1 MFFRN
6 RFSKK
11 RSFFYLVFFL
21 KICTPVGKRKRSL
34 EDSMKS
40 DCRFL
45 WNNCLNVIRD
55 NIPEPAFNTWFLP
68 IVPLKYEDHV
78 LTVQVPSQFFY
89 EYLEDK
95 YLDLIQQTLYREI
108 GAGTILNYRIL
119 VETESNTAVELRG
132 ESKPFAGKEKSATL
146 KVTAKVP
153 SPFDRV
159 ETSEFDSQINTKYT
173 FHNFFEGESNRLA
186 RTAAEAVANNPA
198 KTAFNPLFVH
208 GHSGV
213 GKTHLCH
220 AIGSKVESLY
230 PDKKVLYL
238 SAHLFK
244 VQFTDAR
251 RFNTINDFINF
262 YQSIDVLII
271 DDIHEL
277 SGLEKTQNT
286 FFHIFNHLH
295 QNNKQ
300 LVMTSDCAPMDMQG
314 MEERLL
320 TRFRWGLT
328 TRLERP
334 DKELR
339 KKILENKVLSDGLSI
354 PHNVIEFIAENV
366 TENVR
371 DLEGIVVSLMA
382 HSIIN
387 NREIDMNL
395 ARRVVEQ
402 SIKFERK
409 RITVQRIQDTV
420 SEFFNIKKELIQS
433 SSRKREIVQ
442 ARQVTMYFIKKHTEL
457 SLSQIGVQ
465 VGNRNH
471 ATVLH
476 ACNTVKNYYE
486 VDKGF
491 RADIEEIEKILNS

>member
-1 MFFRN
+1 MNNNFD
-6 RFSKK
+6 
-11 RSFFYLVFFL
+11 
-21 KICTPVGKRKRSL
+21 I
-34 EDSMKS
+34 
-40 DCRFL
+40 L
-45 WNNCLNVIRD
+45 WSNCLNVIKD
-55 NIPEPAFNTWFLP
+55 NIPEPAFNTWFAP
-68 IVPLKYEDHV
+68 IVPLNYEDNV
-78 LTVQVPSQFFY
+78 LTIQVPSQFFY

-95 YLDLIQQTLYREI
+95 YLDIIQQTLYREI
-108 GAGTILNYRIL
+108 GEGTILNYRIL
-119 VETESNTAVELRG
+119 VETESNTVVEMRG
-132 ESKPFAGKEKSATL
+132 ESKSFTGTDKKIS
-146 KVTAKVP
+146 AKVP

-159 ETSEFDSQINTKYT
+159 ETSEFESQINKKYK
-173 FHNFFEGESNRLA
+173 FNNFFEGESNRLT

-198 KTAFNPLFVH
+198 KTAFNPLFIH
-208 GHSGV
+208 GNSGV

-220 AIGSKVESLY
+220 ALGSKVQELY

-244 VQFTDAR
+244 VQYTDAR

-271 DDIHEL
+271 DDIQEL

-314 MEERLL
+314 VEERLL
-320 TRFRWGLT
+320 TRFRWGLAT
-328 TRLERP
+328 KLERP

-339 KKILENKVLSDGLSI
+339 KKILKNKILSDGLSI
-354 PHNVIEFIAENV
+354 PDDVIDFIADRV

-387 NREIDMNL
+387 NREIDMSL

-402 SIKFERK
+402 SIKFEKK
-409 RITVQRIQDTV
+409 RITVQKIKDTV
-420 SEFFNIKKELIQS
+420 SDFYSVKKDLIQS

-442 ARQVTMYFIKKHTEL
+442 ARQVTMFFIKKHTEL

-465 VGNRNH
+465 VGNRSH

-486 VDKGF
+486 FDKGF
-491 RADIEEIEKILNS
+491 RSDLEEIEKILYS

>member
-1 MFFRN
+1 M
-6 RFSKK
+6 K
-11 RSFFYLVFFL
+11 R
-21 KICTPVGKRKRSL
+21 
-34 EDSMKS
+34 

-55 NIPEPAFNTWFLP
+55 NIPEPAFNTWFVP

-108 GAGTILNYRIL
+108 GEGTILNYRIL

-132 ESKPFAGKEKSATL
+132 ESKPFIGKEKSVSK
-146 KVTAKVP
+146 KVVAKVP

-159 ETSEFDSQINTKYT
+159 ETSEFDSQINSKYT
-173 FHNFFEGESNRLA
+173 FLNFFEGESNRLA

-220 AIGSKVESLY
+220 AIGSKVEALY
-230 PDKKVLYL
+230 PEKKVLYL

-300 LVMTSDCAPMDMQG
+300 LVMTSDCPPMDMQG

-328 TRLERP
+328 TKLERP

-339 KKILENKVLSDGLSI
+339 KKILQNKVLSDGLSI
-354 PHNVIEFIAENV
+354 PANVIDFIAENV

-409 RITVQRIQDTV
+409 RITVQKIQDTV
-420 SEFFNIKKELIQS
+420 SEFFDIKKELIQS

-442 ARQVTMYFIKKHTEL
+442 ARQVTMFFIKKHTEL

-476 ACNTVKNYYE
+476 ACNTVKNFYD
-486 VDKGF
+486 VDKAF
-491 RADIEEIEKILNS
+491 RSDIEEIEKLLNA

>member
-1 MFFRN
+1 MNSNFDILW
-6 RFSKK
+6 SK
-11 RSFFYLVFFL
+11 
-21 KICTPVGKRKRSL
+21 
-34 EDSMKS
+34 
-40 DCRFL
+40 
-45 WNNCLNVIRD
+45 CLNVIKD
-55 NIPEPAFNTWFLP
+55 NIAEPAFNTWFAP
-68 IVPLKYEDHV
+68 IVPLNYEDNV
-78 LTVQVPSQFFY
+78 LTIEVPSQFFY

-108 GAGTILNYRIL
+108 GEGTILNYRIL
-119 VETESNTAVELRG
+119 VETESNTAVEMRG
-132 ESKPFAGKEKSATL
+132 ESKSFNGSDKSVNR
-146 KVTAKVP
+146 KISAKVP

-159 ETSEFDSQINTKYT
+159 ETSEFDSQINTKYI
-173 FHNFFEGESNRLA
+173 FNNFFEGESNKLA
-186 RTAAEAVANNPA
+186 RTAAEAVALSPA
-198 KTAFNPLFVH
+198 KTAFNPFFLY
-208 GHSGV
+208 GNSGV

-220 AIGSKVESLY
+220 AIGTKILDLY
-230 PDKKVLYL
+230 PNKKVLYI

-244 VQFTDAR
+244 VQYTDAR

-262 YQSIDVLII
+262 YQSVDVLII
-271 DDIHEL
+271 DDIQEL

-314 MEERLL
+314 VEERLL
-320 TRFRWGLT
+320 TRFRWGLAT
-328 TRLERP
+328 KLERP

-339 KKILENKVLSDGLSI
+339 KKILQNKVLSDGLSI
-354 PHNVIEFIAENV
+354 PEDVIDFIADNV

-387 NREIDMNL
+387 NREIDMSL

-402 SIKFERK
+402 SIKFEKK
-409 RITVQRIQDTV
+409 RITIQKIKDTV
-420 SEFFNIKKELIQS
+420 SEYYSIKKDLIQS
-433 SSRKREIVQ
+433 ASRKREIVQ
-442 ARQVTMYFIKKHTEL
+442 ARQVTMYFMKRHTEL

-465 VGNRNH
+465 VGNRSH

-476 ACNTVKNYYE
+476 ACNTVKNFYE

-491 RADIEEIEKILNS
+491 KSDIEEIDKILHS

>member
-1 MFFRN
+1 M
-6 RFSKK
+6 
-11 RSFFYLVFFL
+11 
-21 KICTPVGKRKRSL
+21 
-34 EDSMKS
+34 
-40 DCRFL
+40 
-45 WNNCLNVIRD
+45 WNNCLDVIRD
-55 NIPEPAFNTWFLP
+55 NIPEPAFNTWFAP
-68 IVPLKYEDHV
+68 IVPLNYKDRV
-78 LTVQVPSQFFY
+78 LTIQVPSQFFY

-108 GAGTILNYRIL
+108 GEGTILNYRIL

-132 ESKPFAGKEKSATL
+132 ESKQYNPVEPAMAKKTA
-146 KVTAKVP
+146 AKVP

-159 ETSEFDSQINTKYT
+159 ETSEFESQINSKYT
-173 FHNFFEGESNRLA
+173 FNNFFEGESNRLA
-186 RTAAEAVANNPA
+186 RTAAEAVAMNPA
-198 KTAFNPLFVH
+198 KTAFNPLFIH

-220 AIGSKVESLY
+220 AIGSSVMQRY
-230 PDKKVLYL
+230 PGKKVLYL

-244 VQFTDAR
+244 VQYTDAR

-262 YQSIDVLII
+262 YQSIDVLLI
-271 DDIHEL
+271 DDIQEL

-300 LVMTSDCAPMDMQG
+300 LVMTSDCAPMDMKG
-314 MEERLL
+314 VEERLL

-328 TRLERP
+328 TMLERP
-334 DKELR
+334 DEELR
-339 KKILENKVLSDGLSI
+339 KKILQSKVLSDGLSI
-354 PHNVIEFIAENV
+354 PENVIEYIAENV

-387 NREIDMNL
+387 NREIDMSL
-395 ARRVVEQ
+395 AKRVMEQ
-402 SIKFERK
+402 SIRFERK
-409 RITVQRIQDTV
+409 RVTVQKIQDTV
-420 SEFFNIKKELIQS
+420 SEYFNVKKELIQS
-433 SSRKREIVQ
+433 ASRKREIVQ

-457 SLSQIGVQ
+457 SLAQIGAQ

-476 ACNTVKNYYE
+476 ACNTVKNYSD
-486 VDKGF
+486 VDKSF
-491 RADIEEIEKILNS
+491 RSDLDEIDRILTSNK

>member
-1 MFFRN
+1 MN
-6 RFSKK
+6 NN
-11 RSFFYLVFFL
+11 
-21 KICTPVGKRKRSL
+21 
-34 EDSMKS
+34 
-40 DCRFL
+40 CRHL
-45 WNNCLNVIRD
+45 WNNCLDVIRD
-55 NIPEPAFNTWFLP
+55 NIPEPAFNTWFAP
-68 IVPLKYEDHV
+68 IVPLNYKDRV
-78 LTVQVPSQFFY
+78 LTIQVPSQFFY

-108 GAGTILNYRIL
+108 GEGTILNYRIL

-132 ESKPFAGKEKSATL
+132 ESKQYNPVEPALTKKTA
-146 KVTAKVP
+146 AKVP

-159 ETSEFDSQINTKYT
+159 ETSEFESQINSKYT
-173 FHNFFEGESNRLA
+173 FNNFFEGESNRLA
-186 RTAAEAVANNPA
+186 RTAAEAVAMNPA
-198 KTAFNPLFVH
+198 KTAFNPLFIH

-220 AIGSKVESLY
+220 AIGSSVLQRY
-230 PDKKVLYL
+230 PGKKVLYL

-244 VQFTDAR
+244 VQYTDAR

-262 YQSIDVLII
+262 YQSIDVLLI
-271 DDIHEL
+271 DDIQEL

-300 LVMTSDCAPMDMQG
+300 LVMTSDCAPMDMKG
-314 MEERLL
+314 VEERLL

-328 TRLERP
+328 TMLERP
-334 DKELR
+334 DEELR
-339 KKILENKVLSDGLSI
+339 KKILQNKVLSDGLSI
-354 PHNVIEFIAENV
+354 PENVIEYIAENV

-387 NREIDMNL
+387 NREIDMSL
-395 ARRVVEQ
+395 AKRVMEQ
-402 SIKFERK
+402 SIRFERK
-409 RITVQRIQDTV
+409 RVTVQKIQDTV
-420 SEFFNIKKELIQS
+420 SEYFNVKKELIQS
-433 SSRKREIVQ
+433 ASRKREIVQ

-457 SLSQIGVQ
+457 SLAQIGVQ

-476 ACNTVKNYYE
+476 ACNTVKNYSD
-486 VDKGF
+486 VDKSF
-491 RADIEEIEKILNS
+491 RSDLDEIDRLLTSNK

>member
-1 MFFRN
+1 MNSNFN
-6 RFSKK
+6 
-11 RSFFYLVFFL
+11 
-21 KICTPVGKRKRSL
+21 I
-34 EDSMKS
+34 
-40 DCRFL
+40 L
-45 WNNCLNVIRD
+45 WSNCLNVIKD
-55 NIPEPAFNTWFLP
+55 NIPEPAFNTWFTP
-68 IVPLKYEDHV
+68 IVPLNYEDNV
-78 LTVQVPSQFFY
+78 LTIQVPSQFFY

-95 YLDLIQQTLYREI
+95 YLDIIQQTLYREI
-108 GAGTILNYRIL
+108 GEGTILNYRIL
-119 VETESNTAVELRG
+119 VETESNTVVEMRG
-132 ESKPFAGKEKSATL
+132 ESKSFTGTDKKIS
-146 KVTAKVP
+146 AKVP

-159 ETSEFDSQINTKYT
+159 ETSEFDSQINKKYK
-173 FHNFFEGESNRLA
+173 FNNFFEGESNRLT

-198 KTAFNPLFVH
+198 KTAFNPLFIH
-208 GHSGV
+208 GNSGV

-220 AIGSKVESLY
+220 ALGSKVQELY

-244 VQFTDAR
+244 VQYTDAR

-271 DDIHEL
+271 DDIQEL

-314 MEERLL
+314 VEERLL
-320 TRFRWGLT
+320 TRFRWGLAT
-328 TRLERP
+328 KLERP

-339 KKILENKVLSDGLSI
+339 KKILQNKILSDGLSI
-354 PHNVIEFIAENV
+354 PDDVIDYIADRV

-387 NREIDMNL
+387 NREIDMSL

-402 SIKFERK
+402 SIKFEKK
-409 RITVQRIQDTV
+409 RITVQKIKDTV
-420 SEFFNIKKELIQS
+420 SDFYSIKKDLIQS
-433 SSRKREIVQ
+433 PSRKREIVQ
-442 ARQVTMYFIKKHTEL
+442 ARQVTMFFIKKHTEL
-457 SLSQIGVQ
+457 SLSQIGIQ
-465 VGNRNH
+465 VGNRSH

-476 ACNTVKNYYE
+476 ACNTVKNYYDF
-486 VDKGF
+486 DKSF
-491 RADIEEIEKILNS
+491 RSDLEDIEKILYS

>member
-1 MFFRN
+1 MN
-6 RFSKK
+6 SNCQ
-11 RSFFYLVFFL
+11 L
-21 KICTPVGKRKRSL
+21 
-34 EDSMKS
+34 
-40 DCRFL
+40 L
-45 WNNCLNVIRD
+45 WNNCLDVIRD
-55 NIPEPAFNTWFLP
+55 NIPEPAFNTWFAP
-68 IVPLKYEDHV
+68 IVPLNYKDHV
-78 LTVQVPSQFFY
+78 LTIQVPSQFFY

-108 GAGTILNYRIL
+108 GEGTILNYRIL

-132 ESKPFAGKEKSATL
+132 ESKQYNPSPVD
-146 KVTAKVP
+146 KVSGSRKVSAKVP

-159 ETSEFDSQINTKYT
+159 ETSEFDSQINSKYT
-173 FHNFFEGESNRLA
+173 FNNFFEGESNRLA
-186 RTAAEAVANNPA
+186 RTAAEAVSMNPA
-198 KTAFNPLFVH
+198 KTAFNPLFIH

-213 GKTHLCH
+213 GKPTLPRYW
-220 AIGSKVESLY
+220 IKGQELY
-230 PDKKVLYL
+230 PNKKVLYL

-244 VQFTDAR
+244 VQYTDAR

-262 YQSIDVLII
+262 YQSIDVLLI
-271 DDIHEL
+271 DDIQEI

-300 LVMTSDCAPMDMQG
+300 LVMTSDCAPMDMKG
-314 MEERLL
+314 VEERLL

-328 TRLERP
+328 SMLERP

-339 KKILENKVLSDGLSI
+339 KKILQNKVLSDGLSI
-354 PHNVIEFIAENV
+354 PENVIEYIAENV

-387 NREIDMNL
+387 NREIDMSL
-395 ARRVVEQ
+395 AKRVMEQ
-402 SIKFERK
+402 SIRFDRK
-409 RITVQRIQDTV
+409 KVTVQKIQDTV
-420 SEFFNIKKELIQS
+420 SEYFNVKKELIQS
-433 SSRKREIVQ
+433 ASRKREIVQ

-457 SLSQIGVQ
+457 SLSQIGAQ

-476 ACNTVKNYYE
+476 ACNTVKNYID

-491 RADIEEIEKILNS
+491 RSDLDEIDRLLTS